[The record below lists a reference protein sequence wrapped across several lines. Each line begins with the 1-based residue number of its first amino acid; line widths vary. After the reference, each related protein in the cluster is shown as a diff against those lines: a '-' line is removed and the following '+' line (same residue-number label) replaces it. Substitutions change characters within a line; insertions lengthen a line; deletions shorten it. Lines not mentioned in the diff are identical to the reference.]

1 MATLSVRPPARHRGL
16 VRAPTRRGGLLILSL
31 VGLVFVCLLSL
42 AVGSRSIGLGTSLD
56 ALTNYDAANSDHVII
71 HDVRVPRTLI
81 GLMVGAALGLAG
93 ALMQGVTRNPLA
105 DPGLLGVTAGAA
117 TAIAFAVLVIGVGPL
132 AGYIWFAFAGAAL
145 GVVVVYGIAS
155 FGRDGPTPIKLAL
168 AGAAVTALFT
178 SVTTLLV
185 LRDLDTL
192 NALRFWLVGSIAER
206 GDDVVAQMWPFILV
220 GVVLALACGRL
231 LNALALGEDVA
242 RSLGQRIARARGLVG
257 ACIVLLAGTA
267 TAAAGP
273 IVFVGLVV
281 PPVARAIAGPDY
293 RWILPFSAVLAP
305 AMLLAADIAGR
316 ILAPPRELGVSVVT
330 VLVGGPLFIAL
341 VRRSKP
347 MEL

>member
-1 MATLSVRPPARHRGL
+1 MATLSVPPPAHPRGL
-16 VRAPTRRGGLLILSL
+16 VHAPSRRGGLLVLAF
-31 VGLVFVCLLSL
+31 VGLLFVCLLSL
-42 AVGSRSIGLGTSLD
+42 AVGSRSIGLSTSVD
-56 ALTNYDAANSDHVII
+56 ALSSYDPTNPDHVIV

-81 GLMVGAALGLAG
+81 GLMVGTALGLAG

-105 DPGLLGVTAGAA
+105 DPGLLGVTAGAG
-117 TAIAFAVLVIGVGPL
+117 TAIAFAVLIIGVGPL
-132 AGYIWFAFAGAAL
+132 AGYVWFAFAGAAL

-206 GDDVVAQMWPFILV
+206 GDDVVAQMWPFILA
-220 GVVLALACGRL
+220 GVVLALVCGRL

-242 RSLGQRIARARGLVG
+242 RSLGQRIARARGVVG

-281 PPVARAIAGPDY
+281 PHVARAIAGPDY

-305 AMLLAADIAGR
+305 VMLLGADIAGR
-316 ILAPPRELGVSVVT
+316 VLAPPRELGVSVVT

-341 VRRSKP
+341 VRRRKP

>member
-1 MATLSVRPPARHRGL
+1 M
-16 VRAPTRRGGLLILSL
+16 LSL
-31 VGLVFVCLLSL
+31 AGLVFVCLLSL

-56 ALTNYDAANSDHVII
+56 ALTNYDAANSAHVIV

-242 RSLGQRIARARGLVG
+242 RSLGQRVGMVRLVCGVAVVLLAGGGVAAAGPIFFVGLTVPHVARGLVG
-257 ACIVLLAGTA
+257 N
-267 TAAAGP
+267 
-273 IVFVGLVV
+273 
-281 PPVARAIAGPDY
+281 DY
-293 RWILPFSAVLAP
+293 RWIVPY
-305 AMLLAADIAGR
+305 
-316 ILAPPRELGVSVVT
+316 SVVLGAILLIASD
-330 VLVGGPLFIAL
+330 VLGRVIARPSELQVGVVTAALGAPFFITL
-341 VRRSKP
+341 VRRRRLA
-347 MEL
+347 EL